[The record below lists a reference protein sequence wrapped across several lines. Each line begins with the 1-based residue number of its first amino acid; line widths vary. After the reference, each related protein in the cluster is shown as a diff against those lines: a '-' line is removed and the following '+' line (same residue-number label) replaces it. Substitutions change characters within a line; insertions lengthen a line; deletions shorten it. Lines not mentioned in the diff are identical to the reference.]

1 MYNSS
6 SHSLQG
12 SSQQTQH
19 DAMYH
24 KTQRWNE
31 MRQQKLEKERKQ
43 RERKEREDCT
53 FKPKIDA

>member
-1 MYNSS
+1 MYNGS
-6 SHSLQG
+6 SHSLHGQA
-12 SSQQTQH
+12 SQQQQ

-53 FKPKIDA
+53 FRPKIDA